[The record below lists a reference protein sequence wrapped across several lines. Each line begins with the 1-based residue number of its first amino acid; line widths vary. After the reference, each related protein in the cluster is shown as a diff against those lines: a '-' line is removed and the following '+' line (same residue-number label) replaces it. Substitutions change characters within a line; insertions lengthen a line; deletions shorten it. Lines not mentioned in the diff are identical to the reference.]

1 MLWSWRVGFFR
12 GLGLLVAAAAVVV
25 VVVSASACG
34 GGGSQPSL
42 PVDGVAA
49 GGSGF
54 GLFEGGGVWVIG
66 EGSVMVEP
74 DLALLKLGVEA
85 RAGTVAVA
93 REQAAEAMAAVVAA
107 VGRLGVA
114 DLDVQ
119 TSSFNIRSLYD
130 YVEETDESGRH
141 TGREVLSGYRV
152 SNLASVKVRDLE
164 RVGEMIDA
172 AAEAG
177 GNLVRI
183 NGVRFTV
190 EDMEPF
196 TAALREDAV
205 ADALAKAEHFAS
217 LAGVSLGKLVR
228 IHEAGSSPL
237 PSGQDFPAAAFDQPE
252 SDSAFS
258 PSPIGGGEL
267 ELRMSI
273 QAVFEINSVP
283 PPEPAP

>member
-1 MLWSWRVGFFR
+1 
-12 GLGLLVAAAAVVV
+12 
-25 VVVSASACG
+25 
-34 GGGSQPSL
+34 
-42 PVDGVAA
+42 
-49 GGSGF
+49 
-54 GLFEGGGVWVIG
+54 
-66 EGSVMVEP
+66 
-74 DLALLKLGVEA
+74 
-85 RAGTVAVA
+85 
-93 REQAAEAMAAVVAA
+93 MAAVVAA

-114 DLDVQ
+114 SIDVQ

-152 SNLASVKVRDLE
+152 SNLASVEVRDLE
-164 RVGEMIDA
+164 LVGEMIDA

-177 GNLVRI
+177 GDAVRI

-217 LAGVSLGKLVR
+217 LAGVSIGKLVR
-228 IHEAGSSPL
+228 IREAGGSL
-237 PSGQDFPAAAFDQPE
+237 PAGQNLAETGYDQPTAA
-252 SDSAFS
+252 DSAFS

-267 ELRMSI
+267 DLRMSV
-273 QAVFEINSVP
+273 QAIFEINSATP
-283 PPEPAP
+283 SEPAP